1 MKTTQSLE
9 SLRIQLAADACAGLI
24 YGIRCTPAPSDHAI
38 GDPQAEQITLELNLR
53 VEWEGSL
60 ALWQQAGFKRTERH
74 QYIVT
79 QAAFWRLSLH
89 LATAVEDF
97 IPRHVTF
104 IENEVT
110 QRLPVKSAVELAG
123 MLLYVEQVE
132 ARLLE
137 VETVA
142 EHLSPAH
149 DPRDGIDRIEGERV
163 AVRVGRDVVPV
174 SVADAR
180 KMGCECANE
189 GSV

>member
-123 MLLYVEQVE
+123 MLLYVEQVG
-132 ARLLE
+132 ARLVE

-142 EHLSPAH
+142 EHLSPAL
-149 DPRDGIDRIEGERV
+149 DPRDLDRIEGPRV
-163 AVRVGRDVVPV
+163 TVEVDGYRVPV

-180 KMGCECANE
+180 AMGAECAAE
-189 GSV
+189 GV